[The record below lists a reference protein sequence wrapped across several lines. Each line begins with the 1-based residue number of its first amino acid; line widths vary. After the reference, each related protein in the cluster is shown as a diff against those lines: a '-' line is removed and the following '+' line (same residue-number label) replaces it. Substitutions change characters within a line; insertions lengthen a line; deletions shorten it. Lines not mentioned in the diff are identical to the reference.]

1 MNSTIIRKLRA
12 EDEPRWRVLWAGY
25 VRFYRGNVSP
35 EVTASVWQKILD
47 DTGDTRGLIAER
59 NGEVIGLVHYVYHAY
74 SGVQQRRTFTVR
86 HGDTTLILHRVS
98 KRAELIVLTQ
108 SHSCRIPL
116 SRNTEYDDGY
126 ERDQNIISTKTIG
139 TANPRRVSGRSHRR
153 CARL

>member
-59 NGEVIGLVHYVYHAY
+59 NGEVIGLVHYVYHATTWSLASHCY
-74 SGVQQRRTFTVR
+74 LGDLFVDQDARGSGAARALIDGVLDAAKAHGASRVYWHTQEYNSAARSLYDTVTPR
-86 HGDTTLILHRVS
+86 SSFIVYR
-98 KRAELIVLTQ
+98 KEL
-108 SHSCRIPL
+108 
-116 SRNTEYDDGY
+116 N
-126 ERDQNIISTKTIG
+126 
-139 TANPRRVSGRSHRR
+139 
-153 CARL
+153 